1 MKTKMTLSKGGSAFR
16 KIAMGSWHKAGDPS
30 VYGLLEIDMTRSL
43 RYIKEQEAA
52 TGVKLSVTHLVGKAA
67 ATAMKERPEINGMI
81 RFNRIYLRENVDIFY
96 QVNVP
101 GSSEDTVGKA
111 TLTGVVVREAQNLS
125 ALQIAQEL
133 ANKSK
138 SIRGGAASE
147 LTKSVDS
154 LKWVPWG
161 FIRTILNV
169 SSFLN
174 YDLGLNLT
182 WAGMPRDAF
191 GSIMITN
198 IGGMGADTAWAPLVA
213 YSKVPILLTVGQ
225 IKQRPWVTETGAIEA
240 RPVARIGVTFDH
252 RFMDGTHA
260 AALQKIFEKCF
271 AEPEKYFGDAKSD
284 EQKAYQKL
292 SSFPLKMA

>member
-16 KIAMGSWHKAGDPS
+16 KIAMGSWHKAGDPT
-30 VYGLLEIDMTRSL
+30 VYGLLEIDMTKAL
-43 RYIKEQEAA
+43 EYIKAQEAA
-52 TGVKLSVTHLVGKAA
+52 TGTKLSISHLVGKAA

-81 RFNRIYLRENVDIFY
+81 RFNRIYLRDTVDIFY
-96 QVNVP
+96 QVNIP
-101 GSSEDTVGKA
+101 GNPEDPVGKA
-111 TLTGVVVREAQNLS
+111 TLTGVVVREAEKLS
-125 ALQIAQEL
+125 AAQIAQEL
-133 ANKSK
+133 SNKSK
-138 SIRGGAASE
+138 AIKGGQQSE
-147 LTKSVDS
+147 LTKSLDAM
-154 LKWVPWG
+154 KWVPWTLM
-161 FIRTILNV
+161 RALLNLT
-169 SSFLN
+169 SFLN
-174 YDLGLNLT
+174 YDVGMNLT

-225 IKQRPWVTETGAIEA
+225 IKQRAWVTETGTVEA

-260 AALQKIFEKCF
+260 AALQKIFERCF
-271 AEPEKYFGDAKSD
+271 AEPEKYFGEVSSLS
-284 EQKAYQKL
+284 YPKL

>member
-1 MKTKMTLSKGGSAFR
+1 MKAKLTLSKGGSAFR

-30 VYGLLEIDMTRSL
+30 VYGLLEIDMTKALEYMKS
-43 RYIKEQEAA
+43 YETA
-52 TGVKLSVTHLVGKAA
+52 TGTKLSISHLVGKAA

-81 RFNRIYLRENVDIFY
+81 RFNRIYLRDQVDVFY
-96 QVNVP
+96 QVNIP
-101 GSSEDTVGKA
+101 GNPEDPVGKA
-111 TLTGVVVREAQNLS
+111 TLTGVVVRAAENMTAG
-125 ALQIAQEL
+125 QIAQEL

-138 SIRGGAASE
+138 AIKGGATSE
-147 LTKSVDS
+147 LTKSLDAM
-154 LKWVPWG
+154 KFMPWG
-161 FIRTILNV
+161 LMRMILNIT
-169 SSFLN
+169 SFLN
-174 YDLGLNLT
+174 YDLGINLT

-225 IKQRPWVTETGAIEA
+225 IKQRAWVSETGAVEA

-271 AEPEKYFGDAKSD
+271 AEPEKYFGQVAENS
-284 EQKAYQKL
+284 YPKL
-292 SSFPLKMA
+292 SAFPLKMA